1 MEDILVSMEGNIKP
15 MAQKDREQPDA
26 VDRIVAQWAR
36 ERPELD
42 TGPMAVIG
50 RLHRLGALLENE
62 LRPVF
67 AEAGLGNGD
76 FDVLA
81 TLRRAGEPFRL
92 TPGELS
98 TSSMVTS
105 GAVTKRVD
113 RLIAKG
119 LVRRT
124 VSATDGRGREIQ
136 LTPEGRALTDE
147 LVVRHWA
154 NEDRLLAALELDER
168 LQLAG
173 LLRRLLLD
181 VEGAEAGPVDSG
193 V

>member
-1 MEDILVSMEGNIKP
+1 MPARTSPDDQLPGP
-15 MAQKDREQPDA
+15 GQRDA
-26 VDRIVAQWAR
+26 VDRIVAQWSR

-50 RLHRLGALLENE
+50 RVHRLGALLETE
-62 LRPVF
+62 LRTVF

-76 FDVLA
+76 FDILA

-92 TPGELS
+92 SPGELS
-98 TSSMVTS
+98 ASAMVTS

-113 RLIAKG
+113 RLVSKG
-119 LVRRT
+119 LVERS
-124 VSATDGRGREIQ
+124 VSADDGRGRVIQ

-154 NEDRLLAALELDER
+154 NEDRLLAALDPEER
-168 LQLAG
+168 AQLVA
-173 LLRRLLLD
+173 LLRKLLLD
-181 VEGAEAGPVDSG
+181 VEGPDAGPV
-193 V
+193 VTT